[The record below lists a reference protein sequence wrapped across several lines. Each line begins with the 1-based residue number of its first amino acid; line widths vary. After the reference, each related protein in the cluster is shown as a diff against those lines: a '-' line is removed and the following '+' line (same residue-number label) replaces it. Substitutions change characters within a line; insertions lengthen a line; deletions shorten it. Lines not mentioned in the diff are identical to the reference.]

1 MSEIFVFAGC
11 NGSGKSTLANR
22 LLSSIQPNP
31 EFVNADI
38 IAARLNPDDVE
49 AVAITASKIML
60 DHLKELAAQKVD
72 FAFETTLAARTFAR
86 FLRKCQNNGYRI
98 NLIYIWLH
106 NPDLAVS
113 RVALRVAAGGHNIPE
128 DVIRRRYHRGLNN
141 FFQLYSSIA
150 DRWIV
155 YDNSNRR
162 QKIAEKPFAQSVVIY
177 RPLVW
182 QQIVSSFNS

>member
-11 NGSGKSTLANR
+11 NGSGKSTLARR
-22 LLSSIQPNP
+22 LLSSIQPSP

-38 IAARLNPDDVE
+38 IAARLNPNNVDV
-49 AVAITASKIML
+49 VAIAASRLML
-60 DHLKELAAQKVD
+60 DRLKYLAAQKVD

-86 FLRKCQNNGYRI
+86 FLKKCQNNGYRI

-106 NPDLAVS
+106 NSDLAVS

-128 DVIRRRYHRGLNN
+128 DIIRRRYYRGLDN
-141 FFQLYSSIA
+141 FFQLYSPIA

-155 YDNSNRR
+155 YDNSNQR
-162 QKIAEKPFAQSVVIY
+162 QKIAEKHFAQSVVIY
-177 RPLVW
+177 QPLVW
-182 QQIVSSFNS
+182 QQIVSSLNS